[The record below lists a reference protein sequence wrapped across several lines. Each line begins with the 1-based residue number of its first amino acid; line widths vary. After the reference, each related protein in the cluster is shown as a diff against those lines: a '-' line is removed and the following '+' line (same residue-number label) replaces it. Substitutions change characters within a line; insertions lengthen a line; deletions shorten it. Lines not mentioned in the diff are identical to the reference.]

1 MLIRK
6 AERSDIDQI
15 EEIYNE
21 IHTKEE
27 AGEITIGWE
36 RGVYPTRATAVDAL
50 QCGDLFVLEDSAGKV
65 VAAARINQVQ
75 VPEYADAEWKD
86 KEAADEQVMVLHTL
100 VVDPETSG
108 KGYGTAFVDYYEK
121 HALKHN
127 CPYLRMDTNERN
139 TCARK
144 LYKKLGYAE
153 ADIVSCVF
161 NGIEGV
167 QLVCLEKYIG
177 EE

>member
-6 AERSDIDQI
+6 AEKSDIDQI
-15 EEIYNE
+15 EEIYNK

-27 AGEITIGWE
+27 AGEVTIGWE
-36 RGVYPTRATAVDAL
+36 RGVYPTRATAVEAL
-50 QCGDLFVLEDSAGKV
+50 NCGDLFVLEDPEGKV

-75 VPEYADAEWKD
+75 VPEYADADWKYKD
-86 KEAADEQVMVLHTL
+86 VPDNKVMVFHTL

-108 KGYGTAFVDYYEK
+108 KGYGTEFVKYYEK
-121 HALKHN
+121 YAMEHD

-139 TCARK
+139 ANARK
-144 LYKKLGYAE
+144 LYKKLGYWE

-161 NGIEGV
+161 NGIPGV
-167 QLVCLEKYIG
+167 RLVCLEKYLG
-177 EE
+177 K

>member
-6 AERSDIDQI
+6 AVKSDINQI
-15 EEIYNE
+15 EKIYNK
-21 IHTKEE
+21 IHTREE
-27 AGEITIGWE
+27 SGEVTIGWE
-36 RGVYPTRATAVDAL
+36 RGVYPTRATAVEAL
-50 QCGDLFVLEDSAGKV
+50 SCGDLFVLEDSAGQV
-65 VAAARINQVQ
+65 AAAARINQVQ
-75 VPEYADAEWKD
+75 VPEYADADWKD

-100 VVDPETSG
+100 VLDPNASG
-108 KGYGTAFVDYYEK
+108 KRYGTAFVEYYEK
-121 HALKHN
+121 YALGHN

-139 TCARK
+139 IGARK

-177 EE
+177 K